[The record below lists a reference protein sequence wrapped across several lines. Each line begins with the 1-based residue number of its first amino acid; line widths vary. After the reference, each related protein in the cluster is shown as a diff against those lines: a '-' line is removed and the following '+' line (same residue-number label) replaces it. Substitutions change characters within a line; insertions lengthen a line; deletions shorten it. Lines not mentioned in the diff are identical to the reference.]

1 MGNCQA
7 AEAATVVIQHPSGR
21 VERVYWSLSAS
32 QVMAANPGHYV
43 AVIITS
49 TATSSDG
56 SSNAPVKH
64 LKLLRPDD
72 TLHIGHVYRLV
83 SFEEVLREFASK
95 RHVKLSR
102 LLVKQKDKPS
112 SRRATTGGGGGGGGG
127 DRERRRGG
135 GGRVAEPESSPTMP
149 QVVESPDRVEAE
161 FEELVQR
168 LASNRRSSSG
178 VVARHGQW
186 RPALQ
191 SIAESGS

>member
-43 AVIITS
+43 AVIITT
-49 TATSSDG
+49 TATSSDSH
-56 SSNAPVKH
+56 SSSGGGNAPVKH

-102 LLVKQKDKPS
+102 FLVKQKDKPS
-112 SRRATTGGGGGGGGG
+112 SRRAGGGGG
-127 DRERRRGG
+127 ERRRGG
-135 GGRVAEPESSPTMP
+135 GGGPVVEPESSPAMS
-149 QVVESPDRVEAE
+149 QVVESPTRVEVE

-178 VVARHGQW
+178 ATARHGQW

-191 SIAESGS
+191 SIAEIGS

>member
-7 AEAATVVIQHPSGR
+7 AEAATVVIEHPSGR

-49 TATSSDG
+49 TSNSDSHDSS
-56 SSNAPVKH
+56 SSRNTPVKH

-95 RHVKLSR
+95 RHVKHSR
-102 LLVKQKDKPS
+102 LLAKQKDKPS
-112 SRRATTGGGGGGGGG
+112 SKKAGRGGGG
-127 DRERRRGG
+127 EPRRGG
-135 GGRVAEPESSPTMP
+135 GGGPAAEPESSREMP
-149 QVVESPDRVEAE
+149 QAVEPPATTDAE
-161 FEELVQR
+161 FEELVRR
-168 LASNRRSSSG
+168 LACNRRTSSG
-178 VVARHGQW
+178 AATRHGQW

-191 SIAESGS
+191 SIAETGS